1 MARVKLQGIMPAM
14 LAPFG
19 RKGQLD
25 LEGIK
30 TNAKFF
36 AQVGCTGIAC
46 NGSTGEAVNLSREE
60 RVAVIQATREAVG
73 RKLLIVAGTGAP
85 TTGEAVQLTRDALDA
100 GADAALVITPF
111 NAIPNKEGLY
121 RHFAEIAQLGAPV
134 IVYNLPQHTG
144 VEIDLGTL
152 ERLVKL
158 PAIVGIKESSGNMSY
173 FAEIIRRFGGELA
186 PLTGC
191 DDLTFQAFVM
201 GAPGA
206 ILAIGN
212 IAPKMLVQ
220 MLGLVGAGRVAQ
232 ARTLYFKLLP
242 IARAIS
248 SSVNFPAPVKEAVKL
263 LGRPSGPPRLPILPV
278 DAKEAAS
285 IRAALKVAGLR

>member
-25 LEGIK
+25 IEGIK

-36 AQVGCTGIAC
+36 AQAGCTGITC

-60 RVAVIQATREAVG
+60 RVAVIRATREAVG
-73 RKLLIVAGTGAP
+73 EKLLIVAGTGAP
-85 TTGEAVQLTRDALDA
+85 TTGEAVQLSRDALDA
-100 GADAALVITPF
+100 GADAVLVITPF

-134 IVYNLPQHTG
+134 IAYNLPQHTG

-158 PAIVGIKESSGNMSY
+158 PTIVGIKESSGNMSY
-173 FAEIIRRFGGELA
+173 FAEIIRRFGGALA

-212 IAPKMLVQ
+212 IAPRMLVQ
-220 MLGLVGAGRVAQ
+220 MLGLVGAGGVAQ
-232 ARTLYFKLLP
+232 ARTIYFKLLP
-242 IARAIS
+242 IAQAIS

-285 IRAALKVAGLR
+285 IRAALKVARLR